1 VQAIGKWRKNM
12 AINKKITN
20 LLLLGITL
28 FAVIF
33 LILLASALTSQEEI
47 VDYNLINGGII

>member
-1 VQAIGKWRKNM
+1 M